1 MKTVGRVKETL
12 GSVRRRIYHYLRK
25 PAPPPPREAPAS
37 GRSCSERLQLK
48 AEASVL
54 PLCAGGEREQ
64 DIPSLV
70 LRASGKN

>member
-12 GSVRRRIYHYLRK
+12 GSVSRRIYHYLRK
-25 PAPPPPREAPAS
+25 TPEEAPAS

-54 PLCAGGEREQ
+54 PLCAGREGEQ
-64 DIPSLV
+64 DTPSLV

>member
-1 MKTVGRVKETL
+1 MKTVGQVKETL

-25 PAPPPPREAPAS
+25 PAPPPPEAPTS

-64 DIPSLV
+64 DTLSLV